1 MSTENKNTEEEKED
15 LIPNIKDKAKGYLN
29 GHSKVVFK
37 IMVGLLVI
45 SIICYIVRF
54 TTREKAEISIPQ
66 VYDNVRKDVDNSFD
80 LNHIEYEKFS
90 KYKEI
95 EKEIDFLLEKE
106 ILTEE
111 DSLRIKELYKEIKN
125 IQ

>member
-1 MSTENKNTEEEKED
+1 MSTKNKITEEEN
-15 LIPNIKDKAKGYLN
+15 LIPNIKNRAKGYLN

-37 IMVGLLVI
+37 IMVGLLII

-54 TTREKAEISIPQ
+54 STREKAEISIPQ
-66 VYDNVRKDVDNSFD
+66 VYDNVKMNVDNSFD
-80 LNHIEYEKFS
+80 LSHFEYGKFS
-90 KYKEI
+90 KYNEI

-111 DSLRIKELYKEIKN
+111 DSLRIKELYKEIKK

>member
-1 MSTENKNTEEEKED
+1 MSTENKNTEED

-80 LNHIEYEKFS
+80 LDHIEYEKFT
-90 KYKEI
+90 KYKDI

>member
-80 LNHIEYEKFS
+80 LDHIEYEKFT
-90 KYKEI
+90 KYKDI

>member
-1 MSTENKNTEEEKED
+1 MISENKNTKEKED
-15 LIPNIKDKAKGYLN
+15 LLPNIKDKAKGYLN
-29 GHSKVVFK
+29 GHSKIVFK

-66 VYDNVRKDVDNSFD
+66 VYDNVKQGVDNSFD
-80 LNHIEYEKFS
+80 LDHIEYEKFTR
-90 KYKEI
+90 YKEL
-95 EKEIDFLLEKE
+95 EKEIDLLLEKE
-106 ILTEE
+106 ILTTE
-111 DSLRIKELYKEIKN
+111 DSLRIKELYKKIKT

>member
-29 GHSKVVFK
+29 GHSKIVFK

-80 LNHIEYEKFS
+80 LDHIEYEKFT